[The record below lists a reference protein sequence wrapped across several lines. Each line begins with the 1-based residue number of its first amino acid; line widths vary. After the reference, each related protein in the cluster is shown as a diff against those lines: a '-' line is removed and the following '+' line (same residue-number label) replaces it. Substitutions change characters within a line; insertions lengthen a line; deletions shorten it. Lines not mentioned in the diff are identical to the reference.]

1 MTLTVFRSSAH
12 TVIINQF
19 DLYIYLFASCV
30 CATFFFISS
39 SFFDR
44 LVVCMYVCMYR
55 GGNNS
60 DDGFFLS
67 FAAGLETFGC
77 TTQLKRDDDDDD
89 ALVSVARLGKTLKNL
104 LC

>member
-1 MTLTVFRSSAH
+1 MH
-12 TVIINQF
+12 
-19 DLYIYLFASCV
+19 V
-30 CATFFFISS
+30 CTGEETTATT
-39 SFFDR
+39 
-44 LVVCMYVCMYR
+44 
-55 GGNNS
+55 
-60 DDGFFLS
+60 GFFSLS